1 VLIFSDIRLPS
12 PICQTNLEQTA
23 QAAYLRRKPVG
34 ICTDLKNLPEHIKV
48 PGGKFNKLRS
58 SAALRTGEDMARA
71 TTQPEVGFEDHP
83 LCSEPEDNEDSDKEE
98 PPSSSRKSAPS
109 SAPERSTRS
118 TARARDL
125 EEESEGEGLSDR
137 DEALSKG
144 ESSYGD
150 DPQFAGPPDLQQL
163 VRLGQEHCRTPCRL
177 TNNAGVKV
185 AGICGQKVK
194 DCKRHASKRL
204 GTGNYQYAIGS
215 YPPVLV
221 SRGFTGHGL
230 ASGPCYTDSQVL
242 AFQAEAAK
250 EMALLVGTM
259 NEDGSDEGEMEDLA
273 RDVRIRFAS
282 PTPAPGK
289 NKPSVAC
296 ETYDLRK
303 ALAASSGGPSKKKK
317 SPPAPVLWFGMVGKQ
332 GMRWVT
338 ANPAEAHST
347 VSKKH
352 SRIEKVFQTQAESEA
367 WLDEAWLEKEEP
379 TSPNLIP
386 RDLLARDDSDSDE
399 DDSSVSEVDKA
410 SAKANRLKK
419 KKQNRKAR

>member
-1 VLIFSDIRLPS
+1 
-12 PICQTNLEQTA
+12 
-23 QAAYLRRKPVG
+23 
-34 ICTDLKNLPEHIKV
+34 V
-48 PGGKFNKLRS
+48 PPN
-58 SAALRTGEDMARA
+58 
-71 TTQPEVGFEDHP
+71 
-83 LCSEPEDNEDSDKEE
+83 
-98 PPSSSRKSAPS
+98 
-109 SAPERSTRS
+109 
-118 TARARDL
+118 
-125 EEESEGEGLSDR
+125 
-137 DEALSKG
+137 
-144 ESSYGD
+144 
-150 DPQFAGPPDLQQL
+150 LQQL

-185 AGICGQKVK
+185 AGVCGQKVK
-194 DCKRHASKRL
+194 DCKQHASKRL
-204 GTGNYQYAIGS
+204 GTGNYQYVIGS

-242 AFQAEAAK
+242 AFQAGAAK

-273 RDVRIRFAS
+273 RDVRIRFTS

-289 NKPSVAC
+289 NKPSVAS

-317 SPPAPVLWFGMVGKQ
+317 SPPAPVLWFGMVSKQ

-338 ANPAEAHST
+338 ANSTEAHST

-352 SRIEKVFQTQAESEA
+352 CRIEKVFQTQAESEA

-379 TSPNLIP
+379 TGPNLIP
-386 RDLLARDDSDSDE
+386 SDLARDDSDSDE

-419 KKQNRKAR
+419 KKQNRKARRKKEKKESEAKAKKKPHKPEPRRPSNKGRHKSDNESDPSEFSEDSDSSSSGSDSSSSTSSNDDSSADSDRSSPSDSSAKRSSRRQIKKKKYNQKSSKKPRKDKSGKKGKKSATNYHK